1 MTLAS
6 SNLSFLYLL
15 ENDIENA
22 EKYADI
28 ALQYDRFNVKALV
41 NKGNCYF

>member
-15 ENDIENA
+15 ENDTDNA

-28 ALQYDRFNVKALV
+28 AL
-41 NKGNCYF
+41 